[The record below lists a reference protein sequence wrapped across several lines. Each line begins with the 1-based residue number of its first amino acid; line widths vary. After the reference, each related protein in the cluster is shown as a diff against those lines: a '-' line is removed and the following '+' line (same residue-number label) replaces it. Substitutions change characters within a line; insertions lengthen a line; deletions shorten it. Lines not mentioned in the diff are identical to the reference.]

1 MTRRPATAHPDN
13 HHRHASPW
21 IVEFTGKPGT
31 GKTTLTSAIAD
42 RPGFFD
48 TPGLID
54 CIVSECIPL
63 SSVLDRLPGLDR
75 PPDRSWLKQRLYDYL
90 LYRRQEQQLYRN
102 RPGLVDELSGIVDE
116 GDHECDDFAAD
127 LYRWALQ
134 TIALCRQV
142 RQLPIRGAAYLADEG
157 PVHRAISL
165 FGDRPPASATSM
177 AEDYFRHLR
186 PPDLLVICQ
195 ASDRT
200 CKQRLTSRS
209 SGLPRRLRDATSETI
224 DRFLS
229 TAGAL
234 CGEAARYF
242 DHHGSDVMWLDTD
255 KLTIDDAS
263 RAVEQAI
270 EKLGQRKPARRLCF
284 DTGRQ

>member
-1 MTRRPATAHPDN
+1 MTRRQYSAQSIGDEQQRAPKV
-13 HHRHASPW
+13 
-21 IVEFTGKPGT
+21 VEFTGKPGT
-31 GKTTLTSAIAD
+31 GKTTITSVLAED
-42 RPGFFD
+42 PDVFD
-48 TPGLID
+48 DQSLID
-54 CIVSECIPL
+54 CIVSEYVPL
-63 SSVLDRLPGLDR
+63 SSVLDRLPGR
-75 PPDRSWLKQRLYDYL
+75 MWLKRRLYDYL
-90 LYRRQEQQLYRN
+90 VFRREKQEVYRN
-102 RPGLVDELSGIVDE
+102 RPGLVDELSDIIDDA
-116 GDHECDDFAAD
+116 DHECDDFAGD
-127 LYRWALQ
+127 LYSWALQ
-134 TIALCRQV
+134 TIARCRQV
-142 RQLPIRGAAYLADEG
+142 RRLPIRGAAYLADEG

-270 EKLGQRKPARRLCF
+270 EKLGQRKPARRLCC
-284 DTGRQ
+284 DAGRQ